1 MTDVERFLAAK
12 TQLYE
17 RQHARISPELCRVC
31 RERGDAFCVGC
42 SGLVPLPLE
51 TITEEGEN
59 MQVKRYNGH
68 CDTCSRPNR
77 PLTSAVSGECHS
89 CYKKRK
95 YRKEKALEV
104 VGMDRSDET
113 WQEEARR
120 ELAGKESEKQIRWL
134 DDGPPLL
141 RSRHKKPTVID
152 DSDFFNKDIPVYA
165 AAPPSPLPRAEIMR
179 TILNHG
185 PAVRI
190 DVELMDAWR
199 DRGFTADHIMG
210 LMELVLNDEL
220 TVIA

>member
-12 TQLYE
+12 TQLCE

-31 RERGDAFCVGC
+31 RERGDAFCIGC
-42 SGLVPLPLE
+42 SGLIPLPLE
-51 TITEEGEN
+51 TITEEGES
-59 MQVKRYNGH
+59 MQVKRYRGH
-68 CDTCSRPNR
+68 CDTCNRPNR
-77 PLTSAVSGECHS
+77 PLTSAVSGECHV

-95 YRKEKALEV
+95 DRKEQALEV

-120 ELAGKESEKQIRWL
+120 ELDAKEL
-134 DDGPPLL
+134 
-141 RSRHKKPTVID
+141 
-152 DSDFFNKDIPVYA
+152 PVYVRVAEPKAEPVCA
-165 AAPPSPLPRAEIMR
+165 AASPCVPLSPLPRAEIMR
-179 TILNHG
+179 TVLRHS

-220 TVIA
+220 AVIA